1 MFQPRQLLLQEDL
14 LRASPA
20 DSRSLLMICAGVYVL
35 LPIRKPPFLQPE
47 ALLFAR
53 ADFRGRSVGHFGSG
67 NSGHLRLES
76 PAPRG
81 SYCSFISLLG
91 PCLFRLLLAC
101 LISENPAPKLSPLD
115 PPGFGTI
122 LLALQAVPRFGAA
135 AFGDYGADE
144 SRSGC
149 PAPLPAHCCNISR
162 MLQEPRRYLT
172 WGSALLSK

>member
-115 PPGFGTI
+115 PLVSVPYFWPCKRFLVLEQRRLGTM
-122 LLALQAVPRFGAA
+122 AQMRAGPVVPHRYRRIAA
-135 AFGDYGADE
+135 TSHGC
-144 SRSGC
+144 SRSRGG
-149 PAPLPAHCCNISR
+149 
-162 MLQEPRRYLT
+162 T
-172 WGSALLSK
+172 